1 MSLVRHVGTIGGL
14 TMVSRVAGM
23 AREMIFSRV
32 LGANAVTDA
41 WFQAFIIPNV
51 FRRLFAEGAFSA
63 AFVPMFSKRLH
74 GEGLESARSFSN
86 DVLSVFLPVLIALV
100 ALFEIAMP
108 GVIWLLADKPVDPG
122 EFALG
127 VDFAQIMFPYIVL
140 VSLVTLFTGMLNS
153 VSRFAPGASFP
164 IILNLVLIAALLVGE
179 RWIATGA
186 SIEQVAYLT
195 AWAVTGAG
203 VMQLAW
209 LYIWIRV
216 EGFRPRLLWPRLT
229 PEVKRLGIIA
239 LPAAIGGGAY
249 QINTLLQLYFLNQL
263 ESGSV
268 SYMNYADRL
277 NQLPLGIIGIAL
289 STAILPTLSKF
300 VGGDNRE
307 GAARVQSDAIELAM
321 LLTIPAAIALA
332 ICGIPFVTMIFQ
344 GGRFDLADA
353 ATTGTALTALVMGLP
368 AYVLVKVLV
377 PNFYAR
383 ADTRT
388 PVYAAFSALGIFVV
402 LSAKNIGVEIGGGRI
417 GGPVSLFG
425 NIFQLP
431 AFTFPSLTIE
441 GLGYGVMGIA
451 AASALA
457 AWLNASYLYVVL
469 VARGYYRVPGV
480 LLLRIA
486 RQLVAAAA
494 MGAALWF
501 ARDLLTGYYAAG
513 IFARLFALIVL
524 VGSAAAVY
532 FGVAYAI
539 GAIDR
544 ERIARL
550 TKREV
555 SK

>member
-1 MSLVRHVGTIGGL
+1 MSLLRNVGTIGSL
-14 TMVSRVAGM
+14 TMLSRVAGL

-74 GEGLESARSFSN
+74 GSDADSGKRGEASKDGLEDARSFSA
-86 DVLSVFLPVLIALV
+86 DVLSVFLPLLILLV

-108 GVIWLLADKPVDPG
+108 AVIYVLADKPVDP
-122 EFALG
+122 ETYPLA
-127 VDFAQIMFPYIVL
+127 VDFARIMFPYILL

-164 IILNLVLIAALLVGE
+164 IILNIVLIAALLTGE
-179 RWIATGA
+179 WFAKTSGA
-186 SIEQVAYLT
+186 SVTQIAYGV

-209 LYIWIRV
+209 LYLWVRV
-216 EGFRPRLLWPRLT
+216 EGFQPRLAWPQIT
-229 PEVKRLGIIA
+229 PEVKRLSIIA

-249 QINTLLQLYFLNQL
+249 QINTLVQLYFLNQL
-263 ESGSV
+263 ADGSV

-300 VGGDNRE
+300 VGSANKE
-307 GAARVQSDAIELAM
+307 GADRIQSDAIELAM
-321 LLTIPAAIALA
+321 LLTIPAAVALA
-332 ICGIPFVTMIFQ
+332 ICAEPFVTMIFQ

-353 ATTGTALTALVMGLP
+353 AVTGEVLAALVLGLP

-383 ADTRT
+383 SDTRT
-388 PVYAAFSALGIFVV
+388 PVVAAFI
-402 LSAKNIGVEIGGGRI
+402 
-417 GGPVSLFG
+417 SLAVF
-425 NIFQLP
+425 ITF
-431 AFTFPSLTIE
+431 AFTLLDT
-441 GLGYGVMGIA
+441 YGVLGVA
-451 AASALA
+451 YASVIGAWINVGFLLSVLA
-457 AWLNASYLYVVL
+457 M
-469 VARGYYRVPGV
+469 RGYYRVPPV
-480 LLLRIA
+480 LLARIA
-486 RQLVAAAA
+486 RQVIAAAA
-494 MGAALWF
+494 MGAALYF
-501 ARDLLTGYYAAG
+501 ARDLLTNWFSAG
-513 IFARLFALIVL
+513 LFARLLALLAL
-524 VGSAAAVY
+524 VAAAAIVY
-532 FGVAYAI
+532 FGMAFAL

-544 ERIARL
+544 QRIVTL
-550 TKREV
+550 TRKKAPE
-555 SK
+555 

>member
-1 MSLVRHVGTIGGL
+1 MSLLKHVGTIGSL

-74 GEGLESARSFSN
+74 GTTDPETGLESARSFSD
-86 DVLSVFLPVLIALV
+86 DVLSVFLPVLILLCAV
-100 ALFEIAMP
+100 MMVAMP
-108 GVIWLLADKPVDPG
+108 GVIWILSEKPIDPENFDLAVA
-122 EFALG
+122 FAR
-127 VDFAQIMFPYIVL
+127 VMFPYIVL

-164 IILNLVLIAALLVGE
+164 IILNLVLIAALLGGE
-179 RWIATGA
+179 YATDTLGWNV
-186 SIEQVAYLT
+186 EQVGYAV
-195 AWAVTGAG
+195 AWAVPGAG
-203 VMQLAW
+203 VLQLAW
-209 LYIWIRV
+209 LYYWTRV
-216 EGFRPRLLWPRLT
+216 EGFRPKLLWPRIT

-249 QINTLLQLYFLNQL
+249 QINTLVQLYFLNQL
-263 ESGSV
+263 ADGSV

-300 VGGDNRE
+300 VGSKNKE
-307 GAARVQSDAIELAM
+307 GADRIQSDAIELSM
-321 LLTIPAAIALA
+321 LLTIPAAVALA
-332 ICGIPFVTMIFQ
+332 VCAVPFVTMIFQ

-353 ATTGTALTALVMGLP
+353 AATGQVLAALVLGLP

-383 ADTRT
+383 SDTKT
-388 PVYAAFSALGIFVV
+388 PVYAAFI
-402 LSAKNIGVEIGGGRI
+402 
-417 GGPVSLFG
+417 SLFVFVG
-425 NIFQLP
+425 LNFAI
-431 AFTFPSLTIE
+431 LTD
-441 GLGYGVMGIA
+441 YGVVGVA
-451 AASALA
+451 FASVIG
-457 AWLNASYLYVVL
+457 AWINVAYLYVIL
-469 VARGYYRVPGV
+469 VKRGYYSIPLALVG
-480 LLLRIA
+480 RIA

-494 MGAALWF
+494 MGGALWF
-501 ARDLLTGYYAAG
+501 ARDLLTGWFSAG
-513 IFARLFALIVL
+513 LFERLGALLVL
-524 VGSAAAVY
+524 VGCSAVVY
-532 FGVAYAI
+532 FGVAFAV

-544 ERIARL
+544 QRLAAL
-550 TKREV
+550 TK
-555 SK
+555 KKAP

>member
-1 MSLVRHVGTIGGL
+1 MSLLRHVGTIGGL

-23 AREMIFSRV
+23 AREMIFARV

-41 WFQAFIIPNV
+41 WLQAFIIPNV

-74 GEGLESARSFSN
+74 GDGGLEAARSFSD

-100 ALFEIAMP
+100 AVFEIAMP
-108 GVIWLLADKPVDPG
+108 GVIWLLGDKGTDAG
-122 EFALG
+122 EFAMA
-127 VDFAQIMFPYIVL
+127 VDFARIMFPYIVL

-164 IILNLVLIAALLVGE
+164 IILNLVLIAALLFGE
-179 RWIATGA
+179 RWMAATGA
-186 SIEQVAYLT
+186 SIEEVGYAI
-195 AWAVTGAG
+195 AWAVTAAG
-203 VMQLAW
+203 VMQLVW
-209 LYIWIRV
+209 LFVWVRV

-229 PEVKRLGIIA
+229 PEVKRLGWIA

-249 QINTLLQLYFLNQL
+249 QINTLVQLYFLNQL

-300 VGGDNRE
+300 VGGKNRE
-307 GAARVQSDAIELAM
+307 GADRIQSDAIELAM
-321 LLTIPAAIALA
+321 LLTLPATVALA
-332 ICGIPFVTMIFQ
+332 ICGVPFVTMIFQ

-353 ATTGTALTALVMGLP
+353 AITGQVLTALVMGLP

-383 ADTRT
+383 HDTRT
-388 PVYAAFSALGIFVV
+388 PVYAAVAALAVFVGLNLV
-402 LSAKNIGVEIGGGRI
+402 FLERFGV
-417 GGPVSLFG
+417 V
-425 NIFQLP
+425 
-431 AFTFPSLTIE
+431 
-441 GLGYGVMGIA
+441 GVA
-451 AASALA
+451 AASAVG
-457 AWLNASYLYVVL
+457 AWLNTGYLYAVL
-469 VARGYYRVPGV
+469 VARGYYKAPGA
-480 LLLRIA
+480 LLLRIG

-501 ARDLLTGYYAAG
+501 ARDLLTGYYSAG
-513 IFARLFALIVL
+513 VFARLFAVVVL
-524 VGSAAAVY
+524 VACAAVAY
-532 FGVAYAI
+532 FGVAFAI

-544 ERIARL
+544 ERLTKL

>member
-1 MSLVRHVGTIGGL
+1 MSLLKHVGTIGGL
-14 TMVSRVAGM
+14 TMLSRIAGM

-74 GEGLESARSFSN
+74 GADTPEQGLEDARSFSA

-100 ALFEIAMP
+100 AVFELAMP
-108 GVIWLLADKPVDPG
+108 GVIWLLSEKPVDP
-122 EFALG
+122 ESYPLS
-127 VDFAQIMFPYIVL
+127 VDFARIMFPYIIL

-164 IILNLVLIAALLVGE
+164 IILNIVLIAALLTAE
-179 RWIATGA
+179 WFASNTGA
-186 SIEQVAYLT
+186 SVEQIAYGI

-209 LYIWIRV
+209 LYYWVRV
-216 EGFRPRLLWPRLT
+216 EGFEVKLRLPRIT
-229 PEVKRLGIIA
+229 PEVKRLAIIA

-249 QINTLLQLYFLNQL
+249 QINTLVQLYFLNQL
-263 ESGSV
+263 EDGSV

-300 VGGDNRE
+300 VGADNSE
-307 GAARVQSDAIELAM
+307 GADRIQSDAIELAM
-321 LLTIPAAIALA
+321 LLTIPAAVALA
-332 ICGIPFVTMIFQ
+332 ICAEPFVIMIFQ

-353 ATTGTALTALVMGLP
+353 ASTGQVLAALVMGLP

-383 ADTRT
+383 ADTKT
-388 PVYAAFSALGIFVV
+388 PVIAAFISLGVFIAFNFAL
-402 LSAKNIGVEIGGGRI
+402 LDS
-417 GGPVSLFG
+417 
-425 NIFQLP
+425 
-431 AFTFPSLTIE
+431 
-441 GLGYGVMGIA
+441 YGVVGVA
-451 AASALA
+451 FASVIGAWINVAFLLVMLA
-457 AWLNASYLYVVL
+457 M
-469 VARGYYRVPGV
+469 RGHYRVPGV
-480 LLLRIA
+480 LLFRIS
-486 RQLVAAAA
+486 RQVLAAAA
-494 MGAALWF
+494 MGAALF
-501 ARDLLTGYYAAG
+501 YTTDLLTGWYSAG
-513 IFARLFALIVL
+513 LFARLGALLVL
-524 VGSAAAVY
+524 VGAAAIVY
-532 FGVAYAI
+532 FGIAFAV

-544 ERIARL
+544 QRIVTL
-550 TKREV
+550 TKRA
-555 SK
+555 S

>member
-1 MSLVRHVGTIGGL
+1 MSLLKNVGTIGGL

-23 AREMIFSRV
+23 AREMIFARV

-63 AFVPMFSKRLH
+63 AFVPMFSKRLNGS
-74 GEGLESARSFSN
+74 GEGKDGLEEAKSFSH

-100 ALFEIAMP
+100 ALFLLAMP
-108 GVIWLLADKPVDPG
+108 GVIWLLSEKPVEP
-122 EFALG
+122 EQFALS
-127 VDFAQIMFPYIVL
+127 VDFARIMFPYILL

-164 IILNLVLIAALLVGE
+164 IILNLVLIAALLLGE
-179 RWIATGA
+179 RAIGNGA
-186 SIEQVAYLT
+186 SVEQVAYGI

-209 LYIWIRV
+209 LYIWMRV

-249 QINTLLQLYFLNQL
+249 QINTLVQLYFLNQL
-263 ESGSV
+263 ADGSV

-300 VGGDNRE
+300 VGSKNRE
-307 GAARVQSDAIELAM
+307 GADRIQSDAIELSM
-321 LLTIPAAIALA
+321 LLTIPAAVALA
-332 ICGIPFVTMIFQ
+332 ICATPFVTMIFQ

-353 ATTGTALTALVMGLP
+353 AITGSVLAILVMGLP

-383 ADTRT
+383 ADTKT
-388 PVYAAFSALGIFVV
+388 PVYAAFISLAVFVT
-402 LSAKNIGVEIGGGRI
+402 LNLLLLDR
-417 GGPVSLFG
+417 
-425 NIFQLP
+425 
-431 AFTFPSLTIE
+431 
-441 GLGYGVMGIA
+441 YGVVGVA
-451 AASALA
+451 FASVIG
-457 AWLNASYLYVVL
+457 AWINVAFLYVVL
-469 VARGYYRVPGV
+469 IKRDYFTASSA

-486 RQLVAAAA
+486 RQLLAAVA

-501 ARDLLTGYYAAG
+501 ARDLLEPYYSAG
-513 IFARLFALIVL
+513 LAARLFALLALVL
-524 VGSAAAVY
+524 CSAIVY
-532 FGVAYAI
+532 FGVAFAV

-544 ERIARL
+544 QRIATL
-550 TKREV
+550 TTK
-555 SK
+555 KALAK

>member
-1 MSLVRHVGTIGGL
+1 MSLVKNVGTIGGL

-74 GEGLESARSFSN
+74 GDGGLESARSFSN
-86 DVLSVFLPVLIALV
+86 DVLSVFLPILIALV
-100 ALFEIAMP
+100 ALIEIAMP
-108 GVIWLLADKPVDPG
+108 GVIWLLADKPVDPSTFD
-122 EFALG
+122 FA
-127 VDFAQIMFPYIVL
+127 VDFARIMFPYIVL

-164 IILNLVLIAALLVGE
+164 IILNVVLILALLAGE

-186 SIEQVAYLT
+186 SVEQAAYGL

-203 VMQLAW
+203 VMQLVW
-209 LYIWIRV
+209 LYVWVRV

-249 QINTLLQLYFLNQL
+249 QINTLVQLYFLNQL

-268 SYMNYADRL
+268 SYMNFADRL

-300 VGGDNRE
+300 VGGGNRE
-307 GAARVQSDAIELAM
+307 GADRIQSDAIELAM
-321 LLTIPAAIALA
+321 LLTLPATIALA
-332 ICGIPFVTMIFQ
+332 ICGTPFVTMIFQ
-344 GGRFDLADA
+344 GGRFDPEDA
-353 ATTGTALTALVMGLP
+353 IVTGNVLTALVMGLP

-388 PVYAAFSALGIFVV
+388 PVYAAIAALTVFVAFNV
-402 LSAKNIGVEIGGGRI
+402 VFLMRFGV
-417 GGPVSLFG
+417 V
-425 NIFQLP
+425 
-431 AFTFPSLTIE
+431 
-441 GLGYGVMGIA
+441 GVA
-451 AASALA
+451 AASAIGAWINAGYLFAVLA
-457 AWLNASYLYVVL
+457 Q
-469 VARGYYRVPGV
+469 RGYYRLPGA
-480 LLLRIA
+480 LLLRLA

-501 ARDLLTGYYAAG
+501 ARDMLADYYAAG
-513 IFARLFALIVL
+513 LLARLFALGVL
-524 VGSAAAVY
+524 VASAAIVY
-532 FGVAYAI
+532 FGVAYVI
-539 GAIDR
+539 GAVDR
-544 ERIARL
+544 DRL
-550 TKREV
+550 ALLRRKRPAPSADAPE
-555 SK
+555 

>member
-1 MSLVRHVGTIGGL
+1 MSLVKNVGTIGGL

-74 GEGLESARSFSN
+74 GDGGLESARSFSN
-86 DVLSVFLPVLIALV
+86 DVLSVFLPILIALV
-100 ALFEIAMP
+100 ALIEIAMP
-108 GVIWLLADKPVDPG
+108 GVIWLLADKPVDPSTFD
-122 EFALG
+122 FA
-127 VDFAQIMFPYIVL
+127 VDFARIMFPYIVL

-164 IILNLVLIAALLVGE
+164 IILNVVLILALLAGE

-186 SIEQVAYLT
+186 SVEQAAYGL

-203 VMQLAW
+203 VMQLVW
-209 LYIWIRV
+209 LYVWVRV

-249 QINTLLQLYFLNQL
+249 QINTLVQLYFLNQL

-268 SYMNYADRL
+268 SYMNFADRL

-300 VGGDNRE
+300 VGGGNRE
-307 GAARVQSDAIELAM
+307 GADRIQSDAIELAM
-321 LLTIPAAIALA
+321 LLTLPATIALA

-344 GGRFDLADA
+344 GGRFDPEDA
-353 ATTGTALTALVMGLP
+353 IVTGNVLTALVMGLP

-388 PVYAAFSALGIFVV
+388 PVYAAIAALTVFVAFNV
-402 LSAKNIGVEIGGGRI
+402 VFLMRFGV
-417 GGPVSLFG
+417 V
-425 NIFQLP
+425 
-431 AFTFPSLTIE
+431 
-441 GLGYGVMGIA
+441 GVA
-451 AASALA
+451 AASAIGAWINAGYLFAVLA
-457 AWLNASYLYVVL
+457 Q
-469 VARGYYRVPGV
+469 RGYYRLPGA
-480 LLLRIA
+480 LLLRLA
-486 RQLVAAAA
+486 RQLMAAAA

-501 ARDLLTGYYAAG
+501 ARDMLADYYAAG
-513 IFARLFALIVL
+513 LLARLFALIVL
-524 VGSAAAVY
+524 VAAAAVVY
-532 FGVAYAI
+532 FGVAFAI
-539 GAIDR
+539 GAVDR
-544 ERIARL
+544 DRL
-550 TKREV
+550 ALLRRNRPAPSADTPE
-555 SK
+555 

>member
-1 MSLVRHVGTIGGL
+1 MSLLKHVGTIGSL

-74 GEGLESARSFSN
+74 GATDPETGLESARSFSD
-86 DVLSVFLPVLIALV
+86 DVLSVFLPVLILLCAV
-100 ALFEIAMP
+100 MMVAMP
-108 GVIWLLADKPVDPG
+108 GVIWILAEKPIDP
-122 EFALG
+122 ENFDMAVTFAR
-127 VDFAQIMFPYIVL
+127 IMFPYIVL

-164 IILNLVLIAALLVGE
+164 IILNLVLITALLGGE
-179 RWIATGA
+179 YAADTLGW
-186 SIEQVAYLT
+186 SVEQVGYAV
-195 AWAVTGAG
+195 AWAGTGAG
-203 VMQLAW
+203 VLQLAW
-209 LYIWIRV
+209 LYYWTRV
-216 EGFRPRLLWPRLT
+216 EGFRPRLLWPRIT
-229 PEVKRLGIIA
+229 PEVKRLSVIA

-249 QINTLLQLYFLNQL
+249 QINTLVQLYFLNQL
-263 ESGSV
+263 ADGSV

-300 VGGDNRE
+300 VGSKNKE
-307 GAARVQSDAIELAM
+307 GADRIQSDAIELSM
-321 LLTIPAAIALA
+321 LLTIPAAVALA
-332 ICGIPFVTMIFQ
+332 VCAVPFVTMIFQ

-353 ATTGTALTALVMGLP
+353 AATGQVLAALVLGLP

-383 ADTRT
+383 SDTKT
-388 PVYAAFSALGIFVV
+388 PVYAAFISLIVFVG
-402 LSAKNIGVEIGGGRI
+402 LNFAI
-417 GGPVSLFG
+417 
-425 NIFQLP
+425 
-431 AFTFPSLTIE
+431 LTD
-441 GLGYGVMGIA
+441 YGVVGVA
-451 AASALA
+451 YASVIG
-457 AWLNASYLYVVL
+457 AWINVAYLYVIL
-469 VARGYYRVPGV
+469 VKRGYYSIPLALVG
-480 LLLRIA
+480 RIA

-501 ARDLLTGYYAAG
+501 ARDLLTGWFSAG
-513 IFARLFALIVL
+513 LFERLGALLVL
-524 VGSAAAVY
+524 VGCSAVVY
-532 FGVAYAI
+532 FGVAFAV

-544 ERIARL
+544 QRLAAL
-550 TKREV
+550 TK
-555 SK
+555 KKAP

>member
-1 MSLVRHVGTIGGL
+1 MSLLKNVGTIGGL
-14 TMVSRVAGM
+14 TMVSRIAGM

-74 GEGLESARSFSN
+74 GEGGIDEARSFSN
-86 DVLSVFLPVLIALV
+86 AVLSVFLPVLILLCAV
-100 ALFEIAMP
+100 MMVAMP
-108 GVIWLLADKPVDPG
+108 GVIYLLADKPIDPAG
-122 EFALG
+122 FDMA
-127 VDFAQIMFPYIVL
+127 VDFARIMFPYILL

-164 IILNLVLIAALLVGE
+164 IILNLVLIAALLTGE
-179 RWIATGA
+179 YFIGARGA
-186 SIEQVAYLT
+186 SVEQVAYGI

-209 LYIWIRV
+209 LYYWTRV
-216 EGFRPRLLWPRLT
+216 EGFRPKVMWPRIT
-229 PEVKRLGIIA
+229 PEVKRLSIIA

-249 QINTLLQLYFLNQL
+249 QINTLVQLYFLNQL
-263 ESGSV
+263 DSGSV

-307 GAARVQSDAIELAM
+307 GADRVQSDAIELSM
-321 LLTIPAAIALA
+321 LLTIPAAVALA
-332 ICGIPFVTMIFQ
+332 VCATPFVTMIFQ
-344 GGRFDLADA
+344 GGRFDTADA
-353 ATTGTALTALVMGLP
+353 AITGQVLAALVLGLP

-388 PVYAAFSALGIFVV
+388 PVYAAFISLAVFVAFNIAFLQRWGVLGV
-402 LSAKNIGVEIGGGRI
+402 
-417 GGPVSLFG
+417 
-425 NIFQLP
+425 
-431 AFTFPSLTIE
+431 
-441 GLGYGVMGIA
+441 A
-451 AASALA
+451 AASVIG
-457 AWLNASYLYVVL
+457 AWINVAFLYAVL
-469 VARGYYRVPGV
+469 VKRDYYRIPLALVGRV
-480 LLLRIA
+480 L
-486 RQLVAAAA
+486 RQLIAAAA
-494 MGAALWF
+494 MGLTLWY
-501 ARDLLTGYYAAG
+501 ARDLLTDYFAAG
-513 IFARLFALIVL
+513 LFARLFALASL
-524 VGSAAAVY
+524 VAASAIVY
-532 FGVAYAI
+532 FSVAFAV

-544 ERIARL
+544 QRIATL
-550 TKREV
+550 TK
-555 SK
+555 KKAP